1 MTTEDLVMKCHLIV
15 GLFLFPSATGSLLAS
30 DLPLW
35 ERLTPQQQMVLSSGK
50 QVVLEEEIPDNPW
63 PKLTIYQLVK
73 SSSADVAA
81 VFWNSELDTKYLPNC
96 KSARILDRPSH
107 DVHKAEFILR
117 MPLFLPEEL
126 YVSRITIKSPS
137 QNVYEIS
144 WKVLESLYS
153 KECKGM
159 IRIEP
164 HGDLA
169 LFSYQNFVKPR
180 SNFAGLLRWPAQATI
195 VDSVKSLVRQ
205 VETEK
210 QKNPQLLAGQLQAVE
225 LAVGL
230 PPGSLR

>member
-1 MTTEDLVMKCHLIV
+1 MTAKKCHLIL
-15 GLFLFPSATGSLLAS
+15 GLFLVSKLSVSLLAS

-50 QVVLEEEIPDNPW
+50 QVVLEEEVPDSPW
-63 PKLTIYQLVK
+63 PNLTIYQLVK
-73 SSSADVAA
+73 SSSAEVAA

-96 KSARILDRPSH
+96 KSVRILDRPSR
-107 DVHKAEFILR
+107 DVQKAEFILR

-137 QNVYEIS
+137 SNVYEIS

-153 KECKGM
+153 KECNGT

-180 SNFAGLLRWPAQATI
+180 SNFAALLRLPAQAII
-195 VDSVKSLVRQ
+195 VDSVKFLVRQ
-205 VETEK
+205 VETER
-210 QKNPQLLAGQLQAVE
+210 QKNPQLLAAQLKAIEVA
-225 LAVGL
+225 LGK
-230 PPGSLR
+230 R

>member
-1 MTTEDLVMKCHLIV
+1 MKCHLIV
-15 GLFLFPSATGSLLAS
+15 GLLLFPAATGSLLAS
-30 DLPLW
+30 NLPLW
-35 ERLTPQQQMVLSSGK
+35 ERLTPQQQMVLNSGK
-50 QVVLEEEIPDNPW
+50 QVVLEEKIPDNPW

-73 SSSADVAA
+73 STSADVAA

-126 YVSRITIKSPS
+126 YVSRIAIKNPS
-137 QNVYEIS
+137 EHVFEIS
-144 WKVLESLYS
+144 WKVLESRYS
-153 KECKGM
+153 TECNGM

-169 LFSYQNFVKPR
+169 FFSYQNLVKPR

-195 VDSVKSLVRQ
+195 VDSVKALVRQ

-210 QKNPQLLAGQLQAVE
+210 QKNPHLLDSQLQAVE
-225 LAVGL
+225 QAVGL

>member
-1 MTTEDLVMKCHLIV
+1 LIL
-15 GLFLFPSATGSLLAS
+15 GLFLVSKLSGSVLAS
-30 DLPLW
+30 DLSLW
-35 ERLTPQQQMVLSSGK
+35 ERLTPQQQIVLGSGK
-50 QVVLEEEIPDNPW
+50 QVVLEEEVPDSPW
-63 PKLTIYQLVK
+63 PNLTIYQLVK

-96 KSARILDRPSH
+96 KSVRILDRPSR
-107 DVHKAEFILR
+107 DVQKAEFTLR

-137 QNVYEIS
+137 ENNYEIS

-153 KECKGM
+153 KECNGT

-164 HGDLA
+164 HGDLT

-180 SNFAGLLRWPAQATI
+180 SNFAALLRLPAQAII

-205 VETEK
+205 VETER
-210 QKNPQLLAGQLQAVE
+210 QKNLQLLAAQLKAIE
-225 LAVGL
+225 IALGK
-230 PPGSLR
+230 R

>member
-1 MTTEDLVMKCHLIV
+1 MTTKKCHLIL
-15 GLFLFPSATGSLLAS
+15 GLFLVSKLSGSLLAS

-50 QVVLEEEIPDNPW
+50 QVVLEEEVPDSPW
-63 PKLTIYQLVK
+63 PNLTIFQLVK

-96 KSARILDRPSH
+96 KSVRILDRPSR
-107 DVHKAEFILR
+107 DVQKAEFILR

-137 QNVYEIS
+137 SNVYEIS

-153 KECKGM
+153 KECNGM

-180 SNFAGLLRWPAQATI
+180 SNFAALLRLPAQAII
-195 VDSVKSLVRQ
+195 VDSVKFLVRQ
-205 VETEK
+205 VEAER
-210 QKNPQLLAGQLQAVE
+210 QKNPQLLAAQLKAIEVA
-225 LAVGL
+225 LGK
-230 PPGSLR
+230 R

>member
-1 MTTEDLVMKCHLIV
+1 MKYHLIV
-15 GLFLFPSATGSLLAS
+15 GLLLFPAATGSLLAS
-30 DLPLW
+30 NLPLW
-35 ERLTPQQQMVLSSGK
+35 ERLTPQQQMVLNSGK
-50 QVVLEEEIPDNPW
+50 QVVLEEMIPDNRW

-126 YVSRITIKSPS
+126 YVSRITIKNPS
-137 QNVYEIS
+137 EHVFEIS
-144 WKVLESLYS
+144 WKVLESRYS
-153 KECKGM
+153 TECNGM

-169 LFSYQNFVKPR
+169 FFSYQNFVKPR
-180 SNFAGLLRWPAQATI
+180 NNFASLLRWPAQATI
-195 VDSVKSLVRQ
+195 VDSVKALVHQ

-210 QKNPQLLAGQLQAVE
+210 QKNPQLLASQLQAVE
-225 LAVGL
+225 QAVGL

>member
-1 MTTEDLVMKCHLIV
+1 MTTKKCHLIL
-15 GLFLFPSATGSLLAS
+15 GLFLVSKLSGSLLAS

-50 QVVLEEEIPDNPW
+50 QVVLEEEVPDSPW
-63 PKLTIYQLVK
+63 PNLTIFQLVK

-96 KSARILDRPSH
+96 KSVRILDRPSR
-107 DVHKAEFILR
+107 DVQKAEFILR

-137 QNVYEIS
+137 SNVYEIS

-153 KECKGM
+153 KECNGT

-180 SNFAGLLRWPAQATI
+180 SNFAALLRLPAQAII
-195 VDSVKSLVRQ
+195 VDSVKFLVRQ
-205 VETEK
+205 VEAER
-210 QKNPQLLAGQLQAVE
+210 QKNPQLLAAQLKAIEVA
-225 LAVGL
+225 LGK
-230 PPGSLR
+230 R